1 MDLLERLERGE
12 TSLAVVGLGY
22 VGLPLAV
29 AFARQFH
36 VIGYDQNAAKVA
48 ALAARNDPTGV
59 ATREELQLDSLECT
73 SDPARLREA
82 QFVLVA
88 VPTPVHADKT
98 PDLSPVTGATRT
110 VGAHLAKGSIV
121 VYESTVYPG
130 VTEDVCVPILEAE
143 SGLSAG
149 RDFKVGYSPE
159 RINPGDKVHTLQNI
173 VKIVSGQDEASRATI
188 AAVYARVVDT
198 VFPVSSIR
206 VAEAAKLVENT
217 QRDVNIAFL
226 NELSLIF
233 HRMGI
238 DTQEVVRAM
247 DTKWNA
253 LGFRPGLVGGHCI
266 GVDPY
271 YLIHQAERYG
281 VHPRLVAESRQTN
294 DGMADFIVR
303 ATVRELVRAKT
314 DLKHA
319 RVYVLGMTFKENCPD
334 VRNSRAVD
342 IYEGLSDYALE
353 PIAVDPVADRAALIA
368 EHEVRLVSLD
378 EVRDADALVILV
390 AHAVFCAF
398 SWDDLDAMYAP
409 NGAHVLV
416 DAKQIFAPEEACAHG
431 YHHWSL

>member
-12 TSLAVVGLGY
+12 ACMAVVGLGY

-29 AFARQFH
+29 AFARRFH
-36 VIGYDQNAAKVA
+36 VIGYDRNAAKAA
-48 ALAARNDPTGV
+48 ALAAGNDPTGV
-59 ATREELQLDSLECT
+59 ATREELQLASLECT
-73 SDPARLREA
+73 SEAARLREA

-143 SGLSAG
+143 SGLAAG

-173 VKIVSGQDEASRATI
+173 VKIVSGQDEAARAVI

-226 NELSLIF
+226 NELSVIF

-271 YLIHQAERYG
+271 YLIHQAERCG
-281 VHPRLVAESRQTN
+281 VHPRLVAASRQTN
-294 DGMADFIVR
+294 DAMADFIVR
-303 ATVRELVRAKT
+303 AAVRELVRAKT
-314 DLKHA
+314 DLKNA
-319 RVYVLGMTFKENCPD
+319 RVYVLGLTFKEDCPD

-342 IYEGLSDYALE
+342 IYDGLSDYALA
-353 PIAVDPVADRAALIA
+353 PLAVDPVADRAALA
-368 EHEVRLVSLD
+368 AARDVRLAGLD
-378 EVRDADALVILV
+378 EVHDADALVILV
-390 AHAVFCAF
+390 AHAAF
-398 SWDDLDAMYAP
+398 RALSWERLAAMYAP
-409 NGAHVLV
+409 GGAHVLI
-416 DAKQIFAPEEACAHG
+416 DAKQIFAPEEARAHG
-431 YHHWSL
+431 YRHWSL